1 MKRICFY
8 PAGHTAALGSAVSVL
23 KEAGFQFTD
32 NAAGATHLLL
42 PVPSVDADGCIIGG
56 GPLEEV
62 MEKLPKDVTVVGGNL
77 NLPGYRVWDLL
88 KDPDYLAYNAQIT
101 ACCALQIA
109 LNKLPLILPETD
121 ALVIGWGRI
130 GKCLASL
137 LKQNGAHVT
146 VAARK
151 ETDRAMLR
159 ALGYHYASREDL
171 MRTLSRYHCI
181 INTVPAPVLTESACQ
196 SLRPGCLKL
205 ELASGIWLPGT
216 DVVLAHGLP
225 AKRKPEAAG
234 ALIAGTILYHL
245 GGIL

>member
-159 ALGYHYASREDL
+159 ALGYTAVDTVGLDTMPYRL
-171 MRTLSRYHCI
+171 I
-181 INTVPAPVLTESACQ
+181 FNTAPVMLLPQC
-196 SLRPGCLKL
+196 PGDGLKID
-205 ELASGIWLPGT
+205 LASKLGLGGLDVVWARQLPGRY
-216 DVVLAHGLP
+216 A
-225 AKRKPEAAG
+225 PESSG
-234 ALIAGTILYHL
+234 NLIAETVLKFVSKEDTP
-245 GGIL
+245 